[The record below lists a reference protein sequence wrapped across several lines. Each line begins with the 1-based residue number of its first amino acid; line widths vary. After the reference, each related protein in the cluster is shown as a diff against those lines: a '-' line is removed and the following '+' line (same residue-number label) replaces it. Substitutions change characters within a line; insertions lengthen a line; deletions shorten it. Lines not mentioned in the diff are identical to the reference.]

1 MKNVL
6 LFSILFCVIPMPVLG
21 ELTDADLNKIRLI
34 VKEEIKVAKEE
45 IKSEITE
52 MNKKIGTIDE
62 RLRTVE
68 TGVAELRGRDIALSI
83 VKDWIVP
90 ICAIAAIVIS
100 IIALRET
107 QSFGTPTPQDTQKA
121 LS

>member
-52 MNKKIGTIDE
+52 MNKKIDAIDE

-68 TGVAELRGRDIALSI
+68 TGVAELRGRDIALSV
-83 VKDWIVP
+83 VKDWIVA
-90 ICAIAAIVIS
+90 ICAIAAIVVS
-100 IIALRET
+100 IIALRKT
-107 QSFGTPTPQDTQKA
+107 QSFGTPTPQDAQKA